1 MSNWQSPKRST
12 VTPIIMIK
20 DAMKTIEF
28 AKSIFGAELVGRPL
42 MRANGLLW
50 NAEVKIG
57 DSTIMFT
64 EPPEGHEIPSF
75 IYVHVPDADET
86 FDRAVAAGAEA
97 ILKPMDQFY
106 GEYDGGVKDAQG
118 NIWWVSTHR
127 EIVDEAEV
135 ERRARAIENQMSGD
149 AS

>member
-1 MSNWQSPKRST
+1 MTEWQSPNRST
-12 VTPIIMIK
+12 VTPIIMVK
-20 DAMKTIEF
+20 HAMKTIDF
-28 AKSIFGAELVGRPL
+28 AEKVFGAELVSAPL
-42 MRANGLLW
+42 MRADGLLW

-64 EPPEGHEIPSF
+64 EPPEGHEITGF

-86 FDRAVAAGAEA
+86 FDKAIAAGAEA

-106 GEYDGGVKDAQG
+106 GEYDGGFKDAQG

-127 EIVDEAEV
+127 KALTSEEV
-135 ERRARAIENQMSGD
+135 EAGARAFEAQMR
-149 AS
+149 AAQE